1 MVGVRASVL
10 LAVLATTV
18 CACTP
23 IREIRTDIPNLAQ
36 AVGSGSGAILTAPT
50 QLPSECAVGSA
61 AKGEN
66 HHVFEDYGSF
76 VLAFAEFDD
85 QGWSYDGDRQLAAIR
100 ARLESELKDP
110 AYTDSDFVVV
120 LFVHGWHHNAHDND
134 CNVQEARQMLRIASE
149 QFDQAIKDGHFKRKR
164 RVFGIYVGWRGESVN
179 ALGLRYTT
187 VIDRRDTAEKVAKGS
202 VRQLLADLHEQQ
214 LIAQAAASDRTNAAD
229 RAARMYTTVIGHS
242 FGGLIVFNALS
253 QQLTSDLTAIA
264 DVVCTP
270 GGVAGVTRP
279 WPDLVVLI
287 NPAFEATRFEP
298 LNRLADRAAGC
309 GYQATHPLLMVITA
323 DNDHWTG
330 GVFTAGREVTTLF
343 EGYDESTAQSRAQ
356 ERNSNLRAI
365 GFVDRYRTHRLCL
378 RTVGTNT
385 FATLAPTLTSTSTA
399 DPRTVATRAVWVAGA
414 PPEIID
420 GHNGF
425 LYARRRGTVPQ
436 PYLLYWLV
444 ATHVDPANAVS
455 AVNSCGTWP

>member
-1 MVGVRASVL
+1 MLFERASVL
-10 LAVLATTV
+10 LGVLATTV

-23 IREIRTDIPNLAQ
+23 IREVRTDIPDPDQ
-36 AVGSGSGAILTAPT
+36 TTGSAAGAILAAPT
-50 QLPSECAVGSA
+50 ELPAECAVGSA

-66 HHVFEDYGSF
+66 RHMFEDYGSF

-85 QGWSYDGDRQLAAIR
+85 QGWSFDGDRQLTAIR
-100 ARLESELKDP
+100 ARLDKELKDP
-110 AYTDSDFVVV
+110 SYVDADFVVV

-149 QFDQAIKDGHFKRKR
+149 QFDQAIKDGRFKRKR
-164 RVFGIYVGWRGESVN
+164 RMFGIYVGWRGESVN
-179 ALGLRYTT
+179 AAALRYST
-187 VIDRRDTAEKVAKGS
+187 VTDRRDTAEKVAKGS

-214 LIAQAAASDRTNAAD
+214 LIAQDAASDRTKPDD

-264 DVVCTP
+264 DVACTP

-298 LNRLADRAAGC
+298 LNRLADRVAGC
-309 GYQATHPLLMVITA
+309 GYRAQHPLLMVITA

-330 GVFTAGREVTTLF
+330 GVFTAGRHLTTLF
-343 EGYDESTAQSRAQ
+343 EGYDESTNQSRAQ
-356 ERNSNLRAI
+356 ESTANLRAI

-378 RTVGTNT
+378 LTVGTNT
-385 FATLAPTLTSTSTA
+385 FATLSPTLTTASTA

-414 PPEIID
+414 PPDIID

-425 LYARRRGTVPQ
+425 LYARKSGTTPK

-455 AVNSCGTWP
+455 AANSCGRWP

>member
-1 MVGVRASVL
+1 MA
-10 LAVLATTV
+10 V

-23 IREIRTDIPNLAQ
+23 IKEIRTEIPDQAQ
-36 AVGSGSGAILTAPT
+36 AAASAPGAVLATPPELT
-50 QLPSECAVGSA
+50 SECKVGSA
-61 AKGEN
+61 TQGEN
-66 HHVFEDYGSF
+66 RHMFEDYGAY

-85 QGWSYDGDRQLAAIR
+85 QGWSYDGDRQLTAIR
-100 ARLESELKDP
+100 ARLEAELKDP
-110 AYTDSDFVVV
+110 AYIDADFVVV
-120 LFVHGWHHNAHDND
+120 LFVHGWHHNARDND

-149 QFDQAIKDGHFKRKR
+149 QFDQAIKDGKFKRKR

-179 ALGLRYTT
+179 AAGLRYST

-214 LIAQAAASDRTNAAD
+214 LIAQDAASDRTDPAD
-229 RAARMYTTVIGHS
+229 HAARMFTTVVGHS

-253 QQLTSDLTAIA
+253 QQLTSDLTAVTDIA
-264 DVVCTP
+264 CTP

-279 WPDLVVLI
+279 WPDVVVLI

-309 GYQATHPLLMVITA
+309 GYEAKHPLLMVITA

-330 GVFTAGREVTTLF
+330 GVFTAGRHLSTLF
-343 EGYDESTAQSRAQ
+343 EGYDESTDQSRAK
-356 ERNSNLRAI
+356 ESNANLRAI

-378 RTVGTNT
+378 LTIGANT
-385 FATLAPTLTSTSTA
+385 FATISPTLTPASTA
-399 DPRTVATRAVWVAGA
+399 DPAKVATRAVWVAGA
-414 PPEIID
+414 PPNIID

-425 LYARRRGTVPQ
+425 LYARKMGTVPQ

-455 AVNSCGTWP
+455 APNSCGTWP

>member
-1 MVGVRASVL
+1 MRALVL
-10 LAVLATTV
+10 LWAIAMTV

-23 IREIRTDIPNLAQ
+23 IREIRTDIPDQAQ
-36 AVGSGSGAILTAPT
+36 AAGSASGAILTAPT
-50 QLPSECAVGSA
+50 ELTSKCDVGSA
-61 AKGEN
+61 AEGEN
-66 HHVFEDYGSF
+66 RQMFEDYGSF

-100 ARLESELKDP
+100 ARLATELKDP
-110 AYTDSDFVVV
+110 AYMDADFVVV

-134 CNVQEARQMLRIASE
+134 CNVQEARQMLRIGSE
-149 QFDQAIKDGHFKRKR
+149 QFDQAIKDGKFKRKR
-164 RVFGIYVGWRGESVN
+164 RMFGIYVGWRGESVN
-179 ALGLRYTT
+179 ALGLRYST

-214 LIAQAAASDRTNAAD
+214 LIAQAAAADRTDPAD
-229 RAARMYTTVIGHS
+229 RAARMFTTVVGHS

-253 QQLTSDLTAIA
+253 QQLTSDLTAIV

-270 GGVAGVTRP
+270 GGASGVTRV
-279 WPDLVVLI
+279 WPDVVVLI

-309 GYQATHPLLMVITA
+309 GYRATHPVLMVITA
-323 DNDHWTG
+323 DNDQWTG
-330 GVFTAGREVTTLF
+330 SVFTTGRHLSTLF
-343 EGYDESTAQSRAQ
+343 EGYDESTSQSRAQ

-378 RTVGTNT
+378 RTVGANT
-385 FATLAPTLTSTSTA
+385 FATISPTLTPASTA
-399 DPRTVATRAVWVAGA
+399 NPSMVAMRAVWVAGA
-414 PPEIID
+414 PPNIID

-425 LYARRRGTVPQ
+425 LYARKTGTVPK

-444 ATHVDPANAVS
+444 ATHVDPVNAVS
-455 AVNSCGTWP
+455 APNSCGTWP

>member
-1 MVGVRASVL
+1 MLRVRASVL
-10 LAVLATTV
+10 LAVLATV

-23 IREIRTDIPNLAQ
+23 IREIRTDIPDPAQ
-36 AVGSGSGAILTAPT
+36 AATRGSGPILTAPT
-50 QLPSECAVGSA
+50 QLPSECAVGSRT
-61 AKGEN
+61 KGEN
-66 HHVFEDYGSF
+66 NHVFEDYGSF

-100 ARLESELKDP
+100 ARLESELTDP

-164 RVFGIYVGWRGESVN
+164 RVFGIYVGWRGESVD

-202 VRQLLADLHEQQ
+202 VRQLLADLHEKQ
-214 LIAQAAASDRTNAAD
+214 LIAQAAVETVRTNAAD
-229 RAARMYTTVIGHS
+229 RAARMYTTVVGHS

-264 DVVCTP
+264 DSVCTP
-270 GGVAGVTRP
+270 GGVAGVTLP

-309 GYQATHPLLMVITA
+309 GYKPTHPLLMVITA

-425 LYARRRGTVPQ
+425 LYARKRGTVPE

-444 ATHVDPANAVS
+444 ATHVDPTNAVS
-455 AVNSCGTWP
+455 AANSCGTWP

>member
-1 MVGVRASVL
+1 MPRARASVL
-10 LAVLATTV
+10 LAAIAASI

-23 IREIRTDIPNLAQ
+23 IKEIRTEIPSEAQ
-36 AVGSGSGAILTAPT
+36 AAGGAHAPTLTVPTELPSKCDVGSST
-50 QLPSECAVGSA
+50 
-61 AKGEN
+61 KGEN
-66 HHVFEDYGSF
+66 RQMFEDYGAF

-100 ARLESELKDP
+100 TRLATELKDP
-110 AYTDSDFVVV
+110 AYVDADFVVV

-134 CNVQEARQMLRIASE
+134 CNVQEARQMLRIGSE
-149 QFDQAIKDGHFKRKR
+149 QFDQAIKDGKFRRKR

-179 ALGLRYTT
+179 AAGLRYST

-214 LIAQAAASDRTNAAD
+214 LIAQAAASARTDPAD
-229 RAARMYTTVIGHS
+229 LAARMFTTVVGHS

-253 QQLTSDLTAIA
+253 QQLTSDLTAVA

-270 GGVAGVTRP
+270 GGVTGVTRP
-279 WPDLVVLI
+279 WPDVVVLI

-298 LNRLADRAAGC
+298 LNRLADRVAAC
-309 GYQATHPLLMVITA
+309 GYQPKHPLLMVITA

-330 GVFTAGREVTTLF
+330 GVFTAGRHLTTLF
-343 EGYDESTAQSRAQ
+343 EGYDESTPQSRAQ
-356 ERNSNLRAI
+356 ESNANLRAI

-378 RTVGTNT
+378 RTAGATT
-385 FATLAPTLTSTSTA
+385 FATISPTLTPTSTA
-399 DPRTVATRAVWVAGA
+399 DPHTLPARAVWVAGA
-414 PPEIID
+414 PPDIID

-425 LYARRRGTVPQ
+425 LYARKTGTVPK

-444 ATHVDPANAVS
+444 ATHVDPTNAVS
-455 AVNSCGTWP
+455 PPNTCGTWP